1 MWISLLYTLQKVCLC
16 PCVKRLTI
24 NLNSYEALSEK
35 YLVMPTHVGSSTND
49 TFKYLKD
56 RVCKRV
62 QGWMEQILST
72 GGKEVLIRGGHF
84 F

>member
-1 MWISLLYTLQKVCLC
+1 
-16 PCVKRLTI
+16 
-24 NLNSYEALSEK
+24 
-35 YLVMPTHVGSSTND
+35 MPTHVGSSTND

-56 RVCKRV
+56 RVWKRV